1 MDQSQSQS
9 LAADGTGFIIIF
21 RTAARRGRRRDA
33 RRADPHGIAR
43 RGRAHRSRARVASS
57 SRAGSIARG
66 AASDEREREW

>member
-9 LAADGTGFIIIF
+9 LAADGNGFIISN
-21 RTAARRGRRRDA
+21 RGASGAAARRTEGGSARHRAPRARASLARA
-33 RRADPHGIAR
+33 RR
-43 RGRAHRSRARVASS
+43 VS